1 MSLFPFVCCQ
11 FCKLQEQETLKDL
24 YNQDDDH
31 QELANYYVT
40 ASYREKVR
48 TANRHAQQRLD
59 SSIIT
64 VITCLLFTC
73 PSAEVGGPAVSSAER
88 CR

>member
-1 MSLFPFVCCQ
+1 MSLFTFVCCQ

-59 SSIIT
+59 SCIIT
-64 VITCLLFTC
+64 VHL
-73 PSAEVGGPAVSSAER
+73 PSAEVGGPAVSPAER